1 LPVQAAGGNFR
12 GGLSQMISKAGEVD
26 TDQGAD
32 SKSGAGNAKFIPGLK
47 LKHGFPIRTPNEFL
61 AGTLLII
68 IACVGMPAAMPA
80 ESVITG
86 TLGPGGPPLTYPID
100 DVHIRLTRHPG
111 NAAFPVQRVSL
122 SGSGRATL
130 EQDGKIMPFTYQVK
144 KLLVLMNE
152 FYRIRF
158 FDMPN
163 DYTNRYSVFL
173 KDEGTVETSALH
185 MLDAGG
191 MQICFTAASY
201 EKCVNYG
208 DEGPS
213 ELKDIA
219 RRIFTE
225 ADALVSK

>member
-1 LPVQAAGGNFR
+1 
-12 GGLSQMISKAGEVD
+12 MISKAD
-26 TDQGAD
+26 TDQSTN
-32 SKSGAGNAKFIPGLK
+32 SKCELENAAFIAGFK
-47 LKHGFPIRTPNEFL
+47 LKRGSFIRTPNEFL
-61 AGTLLII
+61 AGTLLMVIT
-68 IACVGMPAAMPA
+68 CLGMPAAMST

-86 TLGPGGPPLTYPID
+86 SLGPGGPPLTYHID
-100 DVHIRLTRHPG
+100 DVHIHLTRHLG

-122 SGSGRATL
+122 AGSGSATL
-130 EQDGKIMPFTYQVK
+130 ERDGKIMPFTYQVK

-158 FDMPN
+158 FDMPD

-173 KDEGTVETSALH
+173 KDEETVETAGLH

-191 MQICFTAASY
+191 MRICFTAASY

-213 ELKDIA
+213 ELEDIA
-219 RRIFTE
+219 RRIFSE
-225 ADALVSK
+225 ADVLANK

>member
-1 LPVQAAGGNFR
+1 
-12 GGLSQMISKAGEVD
+12 MISKAGEVD
-26 TDQGAD
+26 TDQGAN
-32 SKSGAGNAKFIPGLK
+32 SKSEAGNVRFVAGLK
-47 LKHGFPIRTPNEFL
+47 LKHGLLIRTPNEFL

-68 IACVGMPAAMPA
+68 IAFVGMPAAMSA
-80 ESVITG
+80 ESAITG
-86 TLGPGGPPLTYPID
+86 SLGPGGPPLTYRID

-122 SGSGRATL
+122 SGSGSATL

-144 KLLVLMNE
+144 KLLALMNE

-158 FDMPN
+158 FDMPD

-173 KDEGTVETSALH
+173 KDGGTIETAALH
-185 MLDAGG
+185 LLDAGG
-191 MQICFTAASY
+191 MRICFTAASY

-213 ELKDIA
+213 GLEDIA
-219 RRIFTE
+219 RRIFFE
-225 ADALVSK
+225 ADVLVKK

>member
-1 LPVQAAGGNFR
+1 
-12 GGLSQMISKAGEVD
+12 MISKAGEID
-26 TDQGAD
+26 TEQGTN
-32 SKSGAGNAKFIPGLK
+32 SKRGARNAKFIAGLK
-47 LKHGFPIRTPNEFL
+47 LKQGFPVWTPNEFL

-68 IACVGMPAAMPA
+68 IACVGMPAMSA

-86 TLGPGGPPLTYPID
+86 SLGSGGPPLTYRID

-122 SGSGRATL
+122 SGSGKATL
-130 EQDGKIMPFTYQVK
+130 ERDGKIMPFTYPVK
-144 KLLVLMNE
+144 KLLALMNE

-158 FDMPN
+158 FDMQD

-173 KDEGTVETSALH
+173 KDGRTVETSALH
-185 MLDAGG
+185 MLDSGG
-191 MQICFTAASY
+191 MRICFTAAGY

-219 RRIFTE
+219 RRIFSE
-225 ADALVSK
+225 ADVSMNK